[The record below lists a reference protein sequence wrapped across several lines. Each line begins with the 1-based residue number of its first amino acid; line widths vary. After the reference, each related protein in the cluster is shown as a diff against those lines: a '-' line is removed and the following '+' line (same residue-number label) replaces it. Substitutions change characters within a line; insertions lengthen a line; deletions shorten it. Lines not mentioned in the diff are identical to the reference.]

1 MHHSTN
7 SISVNIHISAQ
18 VQYEIHR
25 LLERKIT
32 VYTLTCFAMPKSAN
46 LTRPFGS
53 TRMFAPLIS
62 LKRKARF
69 LSRKKKL
76 RNSKRILTMVKM
88 SK

>member
-1 MHHSTN
+1 
-7 SISVNIHISAQ
+7 
-18 VQYEIHR
+18 
-25 LLERKIT
+25 
-32 VYTLTCFAMPKSAN
+32 MPKSAN